1 MAKYTEDDIIAA
13 IAHVRGGK
21 SRREASRICKVPES
35 TLRARMKGAKPHAV
49 TRAGLQRLSP
59 VQETHLANWVISQA
73 SLGLAPSFNQVRIFA
88 ER

>member
-21 SRREASRICKVPES
+21 SRRDALRICKVPES

-49 TRAGLQRLSP
+49 TRAGLQRPSP
-59 VQETHLANWVISQA
+59 VQETHLAN
-73 SLGLAPSFNQVRIFA
+73 
-88 ER
+88 